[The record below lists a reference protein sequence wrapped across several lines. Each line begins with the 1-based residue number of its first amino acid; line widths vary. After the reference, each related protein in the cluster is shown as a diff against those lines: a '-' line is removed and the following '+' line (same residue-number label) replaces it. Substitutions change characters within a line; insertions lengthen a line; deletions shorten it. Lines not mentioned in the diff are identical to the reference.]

1 MTTSTV
7 DHLTQRLLV
16 GGRDA
21 VEGRSSEGIVASAP
35 GALTL
40 TRRPFARWIEP
51 AHQAEGGPTLEA
63 A

>member
-21 VEGRSSEGIVASAP
+21 VEGRSSRGIVASVAD
-35 GALTL
+35 GFTL
-40 TRRPFARWIEP
+40 TRRPFARWVEP